1 MFLRNNMKFDR
12 TIGWSIVL
20 VLVIS
25 LGLQIWNKDFYRSL
39 DQYRLVLLVILVIVL
54 FYQLYVNRQS
64 IIQNPPRYRDLG
76 IMFKGMLWITFILI
90 AAIVVLLVLGYLVS

>member
-1 MFLRNNMKFDR
+1 MKFNK
-12 TIGWSIVL
+12 TIGWSIAL

-39 DQYRLVLLVILVIVL
+39 DKYRLVLLIILVIAL

-64 IIQNPPRYRDLG
+64 INQNPPKYKDLG

-90 AAIVVLLVLGYLVS
+90 AAVVVLLVLGYLVS